1 MITGKLKNTIDKLWL
16 SFHAQGI
23 TNPLSVIEQISYL
36 MFARLLDIAETRNE
50 KRAQRLKSKTPN
62 LLFSAEQ
69 QHLRWQNFTLQS
81 DPNAMLAI
89 VRDEVFPFFQK
100 EVVKRTALGHHLRGA
115 QCLITGGGLL
125 AEAVATINTLP
136 LTSGDTKGDLY
147 EYLLSKLTSAGIAG
161 QFRTPRHIIRAMVD
175 MLDPKPD
182 ERIGDP
188 ACGTGGFLIGA
199 MEYLNEKY
207 TSPELIH
214 ADTDDDGQIIKN
226 YPGDLLEPYRDH
238 IQNDMF
244 YGWDFDHTMLRIA
257 AMNLLLHGIES
268 PAINYQDT
276 LSHGFT
282 EKFPRQS
289 SDFFNVILANPP
301 FKGQLDAENVHS
313 SLKSKVKT
321 RKTELLFLALMVRML
336 ESGGRCAVIVP
347 DGVLF
352 GSSRAHQGIR
362 EMLVD
367 ENQLEGVVS
376 LPSGVF
382 KPYAG
387 VSTAILIFTKGGRTD
402 NVWFYM
408 VEADGY
414 SLDDKRTPGKDN
426 DLPDLVIQ
434 WKDRSPKKHT
444 DRAKKAFFIP
454 VAEIRA
460 NRYDLSINRYK
471 KVAYEEVRYDP
482 PLDIID
488 RLESLE
494 GEIVRDLKELRGM
507 LK

>member
-1 MITGKLKNTIDKLWL
+1 MITGKLKNTVDTLWL
-16 SFHAQGI
+16 SFYSQGI

-50 KRAQRLKSKTPN
+50 KRAHRLKSESIN
-62 LLFSAEQ
+62 RLFGPDQ
-69 QHLRWQNFTLQS
+69 QHLRWQHFTQQS
-81 DPNAMLAI
+81 DPNQMLAI
-89 VRDEVFPFFQK
+89 VRDEVFPFFQT
-100 EVVKRTALGHHLRGA
+100 EVAKRTALGYHLKGA
-115 QCLITGGGLL
+115 QCLITSGSLL
-125 AEAVATINTLP
+125 AEAVDTINNLP
-136 LTSGDTKGDLY
+136 LTQGDTKGDLY

-161 QFRTPRHIIRAMVD
+161 QFRTPRHIIRAMVE

-207 TSPELIH
+207 STPELIH
-214 ADTDDDGQIIKN
+214 TEKDDDGQVLKT

-276 LSHGFT
+276 LNHSFT
-282 EKFPRQS
+282 EKFSRES
-289 SDFFNVILANPP
+289 ADFFNVILANPP
-301 FKGQLDAENVHS
+301 FKGQLDAENVHT

-336 ESGGRCAVIVP
+336 KNGGRCAVIVP

-367 ENQLEGVVS
+367 ENQLEAVVS

-387 VSTAILIFTKGGRTD
+387 VSTAILIFSKGGRTD
-402 NVWFYM
+402 NVWFYK

-414 SLDDKRTPGKDN
+414 TLDDKRAPAKDN
-426 DLPDLVIQ
+426 DLPDLVSQ
-434 WKDRSPKKHT
+434 WKARNPKKHT
-444 DRAKKAFFIP
+444 DRAQKAFFIP
-454 VAEIRA
+454 IDDIRK

-471 KVAYEEVRYDP
+471 EVVYEEVQYDP
-482 PLDIID
+482 PEEILD
-488 RLESLE
+488 RLQTIEHGILTD
-494 GEIVRDLKELRGM
+494 IKELRGM

>member
-1 MITGKLKNTIDKLWL
+1 MITGKLKNTVDTLWL
-16 SFHAQGI
+16 SFYSQGI

-50 KRAQRLKSKTPN
+50 KRAQRLKTGDVN
-62 LLFSAEQ
+62 HLFSAEQ
-69 QHLRWQNFTLQS
+69 QHLRWGNFTQES
-81 DPNAMLAI
+81 DPNKMLAV
-89 VRDEVFPFFQK
+89 VRDEVFPFFQN
-100 EVVKRTALGHHLRGA
+100 EVVKRTALGQHLRGA

-136 LTSGDTKGDLY
+136 LAQGDTKGDLY

-161 QFRTPRHIIRAMVD
+161 QFRTPRHIIRAMVE
-175 MLDPKPD
+175 MIDPKPD

-199 MEYLNEKY
+199 MEYLNETY
-207 TSPELIH
+207 SSPELVH
-214 ADTDDDGQIIKN
+214 VETDDDGQETRT
-226 YPGDLLEPYRDH
+226 YPGDLLELYRKH

-276 LSHGFT
+276 LNHSFT
-282 EKFPRQS
+282 EKFGRQS
-289 SDFFNVILANPP
+289 SDFFDVVLANPP

-336 ESGGRCAVIVP
+336 KNGGRCAVIVP

-352 GSSRAHQGIR
+352 GSSRAHLGIR
-362 EMLVD
+362 QMLVD
-367 ENQLEGVVS
+367 ENQLEAVVS

-387 VSTAILIFTKGGRTD
+387 VSTAILVFTKGGRTD
-402 NVWFYM
+402 NIWFYK

-426 DLPDLVIQ
+426 DLPDLVAQ
-434 WKDRSPKKHT
+434 WKVRDPKKHT
-444 DRAKKAFFIP
+444 NRAKKAFFVP
-454 VAEIRA
+454 VDEIRD
-460 NRYDLSINRYK
+460 NRHDLSINRYK
-471 KVAYEEVRYDP
+471 EIEYEEVQYDP
-482 PLDIID
+482 PHEILD
-488 RLESLE
+488 RLETLE
-494 GEIVRDLKELRGM
+494 GSIVEDITSLREM